1 MNTRIKALRNTLHK
15 SQEEFGKY
23 LGLSKSGVS
32 EIEAGR
38 RNVTDQHIIM
48 LKNCSEFNINEDW
61 LRYGKGEMFLEKD
74 IDEEIATF
82 IGKIQMNDT
91 KNFKKRFISALSK
104 LDEDEWEVLEK
115 LVLETC
121 KEKD

>member
-1 MNTRIKALRNTLHK
+1 MNERIKLLRTSLDK
-15 SQEEFGKY
+15 SQEEFGRI

-48 LKNCSEFNINEDW
+48 LKNCSEFNLNEEW
-61 LRYGKGEMFLEKD
+61 LRTGKGEMFLEKTV
-74 IDEEIATF
+74 DEEIASF
-82 IGKIQMNDT
+82 IGKIQMDDT
-91 KNFKKRFISALSK
+91 NNFKKRFISALSK

-115 LVLETC
+115 IVLDMC